1 MHLHLHLKK
10 TLLDFGPAH
19 PSWCYAFERYNSIL
33 GSYFTNNRSI
43 EPQIMQRFSEHQAIY
58 SEDIAFEQFKS
69 ILPHNQQQ
77 EEQYP
82 TLSFFCI
89 TPMTPW
95 KLLRHLHGQKK

>member
-69 ILPHNQQQ
+69 ILLHNQQQ
-77 EEQYP
+77 QEQYP